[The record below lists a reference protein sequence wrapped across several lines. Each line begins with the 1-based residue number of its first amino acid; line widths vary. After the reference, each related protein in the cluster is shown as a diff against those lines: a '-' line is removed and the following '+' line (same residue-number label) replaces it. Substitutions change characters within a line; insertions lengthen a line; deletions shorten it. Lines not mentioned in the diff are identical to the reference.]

1 VLSTRL
7 ERILYIDALIEDTRY
22 PSVKTF
28 TEHFEVSE
36 RTILNDIQFLKDRLN
51 APIQYSR
58 FHGGYLYSDLT
69 WRLSTFHVTEGD
81 LLAFFLGVELA
92 HRYLGT
98 SFEKPL
104 RDAIQHLTNMLPAK
118 VQVSI
123 SELSSH
129 YSVRSGA
136 TAQTAPETLLALQKA
151 IQDRHP
157 VDMVYFTAQRGQ
169 ETQRVVYPYHL
180 FNMHGE
186 WYLIAYDSFRQG
198 VRQFA
203 LPRIRSSPVLT
214 NKSFEIDP
222 AFSAEY
228 YFGQSFQS
236 EHGDDIVEVI
246 LLFDAYQ
253 ARYIRERT
261 WHASQQIEEQLDG
274 TIIMRFKTG
283 AIQEVQRWVMGYGS
297 HVRVL
302 APESLAQSVITEFHK
317 TLVWYEQAR

>member
-1 VLSTRL
+1 MLSTRL

-136 TAQTAPETLLALQKA
+136 TAQTAPETLLALQRA

-169 ETQRVVYPYHL
+169 ETQRVVY
-180 FNMHGE
+180 
-186 WYLIAYDSFRQG
+186 
-198 VRQFA
+198 
-203 LPRIRSSPVLT
+203 
-214 NKSFEIDP
+214 P